1 MYWLKREKKKSNK
14 LLCRLE
20 SQVQWPRQKNVL
32 EMPLEATTCSWIPIG
47 GQVNFSK
54 SPRRSPNFKGTIVN
68 NPKIMSQLSYRVSIT
83 RPTSYNDDPRK
94 MVRSKHK
101 LPQLSLAVLLLLFCS
116 LVSSEI
122 IFEERFEGICFQI
135 LHLVLLFL
143 GKFLLQVCVYFEM
156 GLIWNWMWCSFELCL
171 VYFQSFLGGFFF
183 FFLLMFLGFK
193 KKKVSCCIW
202 QFVFWIQA

>member
-1 MYWLKREKKKSNK
+1 MYWLKREKKSNK
-14 LLCRLE
+14 LLYRLE

-54 SPRRSPNFKGTIVN
+54 IPRRSPNFKGTIVN

-101 LPQLSLAVLLLLFCS
+101 LPQLSLALLLLLFCS

-135 LHLVLLFL
+135 LHLVL
-143 GKFLLQVCVYFEM
+143 YFSWK
-156 GLIWNWMWCSFELCL
+156 ISSSLCL
-171 VYFQSFLGGFFF
+171 FWNGTDMELNVMLFWALFSLFPIISWWVIFFSFF
-183 FFLLMFLGFK
+183 
-193 KKKVSCCIW
+193 C
-202 QFVFWIQA
+202 